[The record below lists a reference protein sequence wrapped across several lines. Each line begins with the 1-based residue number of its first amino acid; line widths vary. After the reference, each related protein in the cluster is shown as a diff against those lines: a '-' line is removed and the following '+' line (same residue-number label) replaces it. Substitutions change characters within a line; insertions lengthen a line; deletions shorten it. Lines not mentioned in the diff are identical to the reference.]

1 MHTFHIRNMTCGG
14 CVSGVTRAIHA
25 VDPAAQV
32 HGDAAHRKIEIISNQ
47 PLATLQA
54 ALTKAGYQAQAVGV
68 DS

>member
-1 MHTFHIRNMTCGG
+1 MHEFHIQNMTCGG

-32 HGDAAHRKIEIISNQ
+32 HGDPAHRKVEIISDR
-47 PLATLQA
+47 PRATLQA
-54 ALTKAGYQAQAVGV
+54 ALTKAGYQAVGV